1 MNNKTNNNFL
11 EKNRKEQ
18 NLLKYEIVFHLVIR
32 NNLKGLE
39 YMTLYS

>member
-18 NLLKYEIVFHLVIR
+18 NLLKYEIVFQLVIR